1 MRNPHII
8 RSFTIGGL
16 LISEQ
21 SDGKHI
27 SIRQIADPAIL
38 TKEELDALSG
48 LRFEGLF
55 TEEADHAGL

>member
-21 SDGKHI
+21 SDEKHI

-38 TKEELDALSG
+38 TKGELEALSG
-48 LRFEGLF
+48 LRYEGLF
-55 TEEADHAGL
+55 TEEADHAA